1 MTRKHSSSG
10 LYLVLI
16 SVHGLV
22 RGQNHE
28 LGRDADTGGQ
38 IKYVVELAHALAQHP
53 QVERVDVLT
62 RQIIDPKVDEDYA
75 QAEERIAEKAR
86 IVRLPC
92 GPRRYLR
99 KEVLWPYLNQ
109 FIDNAIVHIRRVG
122 RTPDVIHSHY
132 ADAGFVGARLA
143 QLLGVPLI
151 HTGHSLGR
159 IKRRRLREAGQTDEN
174 IERHYNLTRRIE
186 AEEITL
192 GNASLVITS
201 TSQEVE
207 EQYQQYENYHP
218 KRMRVIPPGV
228 DLTRF
233 HAAPRG
239 RYHPPI
245 EQALHRFLHDPD
257 KPMILALSRADPRKN
272 IQTLLIAYAENAAL
286 REAANLVIIA
296 GNRNDIAMMDKGT
309 REVLQEILFLID
321 RYDLYG
327 QVAFPKHHAADDV
340 PDLYRLAAKH
350 HGVFVNPAL
359 TEPFGLTLIEAAAS
373 GLPIVAT
380 HDGGPTDILRHCKNG
395 VLIDPLNSV
404 EIGDALLAAVSNQ
417 RRWRQWSTNGL
428 HGAKEHY
435 SWDGHVRKYI
445 REVERIQTLRQGR
458 KQLRVAKSRLPSVDR
473 LLVSDIDN
481 TLLGD
486 AEGLQLLINKLRN
499 LPKRVGFAVATGR
512 RLDSAVKILK
522 EWDVPTPDIF
532 ITAVGSEIHY
542 GNGMVEDLSYGQHI
556 NYRWKPDAMRAVLD
570 NVPGLSLQP
579 KSEQRSFKL
588 SYYVD
593 PKKAPPMREIYRLL
607 RQQDLHAKL
616 IFSHETFLDFLP
628 VRASKGLAIRYLAMR
643 WNIPT
648 EHLLVAGDSGNDE
661 EMLNGNTLGVVV
673 GNYSPELEHLR
684 GVPRVYFASAQYAWG
699 ILEGIDHY
707 DFFGKIALPAEQV

>member
-1 MTRKHSSSG
+1 MKKNNSSPG
-10 LYLVLI
+10 LYIVLI

-22 RGQNHE
+22 RGHNHE

-38 IKYVVELAHALAQHP
+38 IKYVVELAQALAQHP
-53 QVERVDVLT
+53 QVERVDLLT

-75 QAEERIAEKAR
+75 HPEEMIADKAH
-86 IVRLPC
+86 IIRLPC
-92 GPRRYLR
+92 GPRRYMR

-132 ADAGFVGARLA
+132 ADAGYAGARLA

-159 IKRRRLREAGQTDEN
+159 IKHQRLRDAGQTEES
-174 IERHYNLTRRIE
+174 IERNYNLLRRIE

-207 EQYQQYENYHP
+207 EQYQQYENYQP

-233 HAAPRG
+233 HPAPRG
-239 RYHPPI
+239 RFHPAI
-245 EQALHRFLHDPD
+245 EQSLLRFLHEPD

-272 IQTLLIAYAENAAL
+272 IQGLIKAYAENSAL
-286 REAANLVIIA
+286 RQTANLVIIA
-296 GNRNDIAMMDKGT
+296 GNRDDIATLDKGS
-309 REVLQEILFLID
+309 REVLQEILLLID

-327 QVAFPKHHAADDV
+327 QVALPKHHDADDV

-395 VLIDPLNSV
+395 MLIDPLNT
-404 EIGDALLAAVSNQ
+404 EAIGSAILAAVTNQ

-428 HGAKEHY
+428 RGAKEHY

-445 REVERIQTLRQGR
+445 REVERIQAQRQGR
-458 KQLRVAKSRLPSVDR
+458 KQLRVEKSRLPSVDR

-512 RLDSAVKILK
+512 RLDSAMKILK

-542 GNGMVEDLSYGQHI
+542 GNGMAEDISYAQHI
-556 NYRWKPDAMRAVLD
+556 NYRWQPAAMRDVLD
-570 NVPGLSLQP
+570 GVPGLSLQP
-579 KSEQRSFKL
+579 RSEQRNFKL

-593 PKKAPPMREIYRLL
+593 PQKAPPLREIYRLL
-607 RQQDLHAKL
+607 RKQDLHAKL
-616 IFSHETFLDFLP
+616 IFSHEAFLDFLP

-684 GVPRVYFASAQYAWG
+684 GVPRVYFAAAQYAWG

-707 DFFGKIALPAEQV
+707 DFFGEITLPAEHV